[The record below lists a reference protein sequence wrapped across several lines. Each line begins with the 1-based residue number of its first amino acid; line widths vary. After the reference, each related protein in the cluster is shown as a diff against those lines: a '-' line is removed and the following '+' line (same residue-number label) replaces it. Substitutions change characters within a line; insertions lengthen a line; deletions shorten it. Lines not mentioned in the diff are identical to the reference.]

1 MENVKLVFCGTP
13 ESKTNNVSLEL
24 FATNDND
31 LMISI
36 ESNGIEI
43 IHLSKQTAIR
53 LSKEL
58 KKQIALLD

>member
-1 MENVKLVFCGTP
+1 MENVKLVFCGTS
-13 ESKTNNVSLEL
+13 ESKTNDVTLEL

-31 LMISI
+31 LMIII
-36 ESNGIEI
+36 ESNGVEI
-43 IHLSKQTAIR
+43 INLSKQTAIR